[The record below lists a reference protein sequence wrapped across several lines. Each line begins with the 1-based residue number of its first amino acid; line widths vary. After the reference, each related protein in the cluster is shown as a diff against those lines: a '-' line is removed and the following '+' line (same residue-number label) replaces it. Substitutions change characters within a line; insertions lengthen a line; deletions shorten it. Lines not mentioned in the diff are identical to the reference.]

1 MGSVSGLNDAQK
13 YEIEH
18 YGDHRVEYPASLWA
32 LFTTY
37 HQGPLKSAHD
47 IGAGYGNGIEG
58 LLRFLKVGGGGLTHA
73 ILTEPKAFLLEA
85 ARARLP
91 GLFPDTMFA
100 YRNKRGEDAWDQS
113 LGSAKGQLD
122 LAMSCEAIHWTVL
135 APTLLNINESLRPGG
150 TFGAVL
156 YSPLP
161 QVVDN
166 TPATESLRCLVE
178 GHVDKLISD
187 SWMDEGWKRC
197 MRQLYS
203 GLASLPLVDEQW
215 SDTALTQWVPP
226 PSPAADVVRLRAQAL
241 RESWFPSTLIGG
253 APLPRLSG

>member
-100 YRNKRGEDAWDQS
+100 YRNKRGEDAWDES
-113 LGSAKGQLD
+113 LGPAKGQLD

-135 APTLLNINESLRPGG
+135 APTLININESLRPGG

-166 TPATESLRCLVE
+166 TPATESLRRLVE

-197 MRQLYS
+197 MVS
-203 GLASLPLVDEQW
+203 NTDS
-215 SDTALTQWVPP
+215 
-226 PSPAADVVRLRAQAL
+226 ADSYPMRAD
-241 RESWFPSTLIGG
+241 I
-253 APLPRLSG
+253 